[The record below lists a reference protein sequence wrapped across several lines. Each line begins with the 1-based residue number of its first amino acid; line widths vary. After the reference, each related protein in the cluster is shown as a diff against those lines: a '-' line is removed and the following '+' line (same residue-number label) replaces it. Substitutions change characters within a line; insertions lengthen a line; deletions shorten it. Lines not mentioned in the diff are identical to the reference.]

1 MADTKTPA
9 GTPAPAEKAKTTGR
23 RVLEGIVTRDK
34 MAKTRRVE
42 VERLVR
48 HPKYGKFV
56 KRRTVCYAHDEKNE
70 SHLGDTVEIIESRP
84 LSKTKRWEL
93 VKIVKK
99 APSRTLSNLEG
110 AVAGSDVPGA
120 TAEAPK
126 AAPPAKAEDKKKAEE
141 KK

>member
-1 MADTKTPA
+1 MADTSTPA
-9 GTPAPAEKAKTTGR
+9 GTAPAAKTEKTTGR
-23 RVLEGIVTRDK
+23 RVLDGIVTRDK
-34 MAKTRRVE
+34 MSKTRRVE

-56 KRRTVCYAHDEKNE
+56 KRRTVCYVHDEKNE

-120 TAEAPK
+120 EVKP
-126 AAPPAKAEDKKKAEE
+126 AAPAPAAKAEE

>member
-1 MADTKTPA
+1 
-9 GTPAPAEKAKTTGR
+9 
-23 RVLEGIVTRDK
+23 

-56 KRRTVCYAHDEKNE
+56 KRRTVCYVHDEKNE
-70 SHLGDTVEIIESRP
+70 SHLGDTVEIVESRP
-84 LSKTKRWEL
+84 LSKTKRWNL

-110 AVAGSDVPGA
+110 AVAGGDVPGA
-120 TAEAPK
+120 GAPK
-126 AAPPAKAEDKKKAEE
+126 APAAKTEE

>member
-1 MADTKTPA
+1 MADTNTNTPA
-9 GTPAPAEKAKTTGR
+9 KTKTTGR

-56 KRRTVCYAHDEKNE
+56 KRRTVCYVHDEKNE

-84 LSKTKRWEL
+84 LSKTKRWNL
-93 VKIVKK
+93 VKVVKK
-99 APSRTLSNLEG
+99 APSRTLSSLEG

-120 TAEAPK
+120 TPT
-126 AAPPAKAEDKKKAEE
+126 PPTPAKSEE

>member
-1 MADTKTPA
+1 MAETSTTP
-9 GTPAPAEKAKTTGR
+9 AKTTGR
-23 RVLEGIVTRDK
+23 RVLQGIVTRGK
-34 MAKTRRVE
+34 TSKTRRVE

-48 HPKYGKFV
+48 HTKYGKFV

-84 LSKTKRWEL
+84 LSKLKRWEL
-93 VKIVKK
+93 VRIVKK

-110 AVAGSDVPGA
+110 AVAGSDVV
-120 TAEAPK
+120 
-126 AAPPAKAEDKKKAEE
+126 APPAKGEE

>member
-1 MADTKTPA
+1 MADTSTTALPR
-9 GTPAPAEKAKTTGR
+9 AEKKTGR
-23 RVLEGIVTRDK
+23 RVLQGIVTRDK

-48 HPKYGKFV
+48 HPKYGKYV
-56 KRRTVCYAHDEKNE
+56 KRRTICYVHDEKNE

-93 VKIVKK
+93 VKVVTK

-110 AVAGSDVPGA
+110 AVAGSD
-120 TAEAPK
+120 
-126 AAPPAKAEDKKKAEE
+126 AAPRPRPKAEE

>member
-1 MADTKTPA
+1 MADTS
-9 GTPAPAEKAKTTGR
+9 GTPAAPAAPAKTTGR

-48 HPKYGKFV
+48 HSKYGKFV
-56 KRRTVCYAHDEKNE
+56 KRRTVCYVHDEKNE
-70 SHLGDTVEIIESRP
+70 SHLGDTVEIVESRP
-84 LSKTKRWEL
+84 LSKLKRWEL
-93 VKIVKK
+93 VKVVKK

-110 AVAGSDVPGA
+110 AVAGSDVI
-120 TAEAPK
+120 
-126 AAPPAKAEDKKKAEE
+126 APPAKPEKAKE

>member
-1 MADTKTPA
+1 MADTSTPA
-9 GTPAPAEKAKTTGR
+9 GAPAAAKGEKTTGR

-56 KRRTVCYAHDEKNE
+56 KRRTVCYVHDERNE

-84 LSKTKRWEL
+84 LSKTKRWDL

-99 APSRTLSNLEG
+99 APSRTLSSIFKISNTPTRPRYP
-110 AVAGSDVPGA
+110 VPPHRSQPFGS
-120 TAEAPK
+120 
-126 AAPPAKAEDKKKAEE
+126 
-141 KK
+141 

>member
-1 MADTKTPA
+1 MAETISNTA
-9 GTPAPAEKAKTTGR
+9 APAKSEGKTTGR
-23 RVLEGIVTRDK
+23 RIVEGIVTRDK

-48 HPKYGKFV
+48 HAKYGKFV

-84 LSKTKRWEL
+84 LSKLKRWEL
-93 VKIVKK
+93 VRVVKK
-99 APSRTLSNLEG
+99 APSRTLSHLEG
-110 AVAGSDVPGA
+110 AVAGADA
-120 TAEAPK
+120 AEA
-126 AAPPAKAEDKKKAEE
+126 ATGPAKAEE